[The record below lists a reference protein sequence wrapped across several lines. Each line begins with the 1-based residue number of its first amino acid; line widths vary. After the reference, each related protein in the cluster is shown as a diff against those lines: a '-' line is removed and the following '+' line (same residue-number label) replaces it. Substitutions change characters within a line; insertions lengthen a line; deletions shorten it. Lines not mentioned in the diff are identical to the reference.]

1 MVANIDTGV
10 EFDHPALVNQ
20 YRGTQG
26 EGMYDHNYNWF
37 DPSNICGFPSEAP
50 CDNEGHG
57 THTMGTIVGDDGG
70 DNQIG
75 VAPGAQWIAAK
86 GCEDFFCSFEALLSA
101 GEWILAPTDLNGEN
115 PRPDLRPHIVN
126 NSWGGG
132 AGDEFYRGIVQAW
145 VAAGIFPVFA
155 NGNLGPYCFSSDS
168 PGDYPESYAVGAYD
182 IAEEL
187 AFFSGRGPSAFE
199 IIKPNIAAP
208 GVDVRSSV
216 PGGQYA
222 WNSGTSMATPH
233 VTGAVALMWSAALAI
248 SGDVDAD
255 RKSVV

>member
-1 MVANIDTGV
+1 DNIENIRASEAWEAFGTRGEGIVVANIDTGV

-155 NGNLGPYCFSSDS
+155 NGNLDRKSTRLNSSHVKI
-168 PGDYPESYAVGAYD
+168 SYAVFC
-182 IAEEL
+182 L
-187 AFFSGRGPSAFE
+187 
-199 IIKPNIAAP
+199 K
-208 GVDVRSSV
+208 
-216 PGGQYA
+216 
-222 WNSGTSMATPH
+222 
-233 VTGAVALMWSAALAI
+233 
-248 SGDVDAD
+248 
-255 RKSVV
+255 